1 MKKIP
6 YLTSRRFNDWSGEH
20 VAHGFF
26 GRKGGVSE
34 DIYESLNCG
43 KGSEDNPNNVDENTQ
58 RVLKTIGGDTLQK
71 VYQHHSNICVFS
83 SDFSS
88 ELVKADAQVTDVKGL
103 VLGILTADCAPILF
117 SAIKGDGKPI
127 IGAAHAGWQGALK
140 GVLENT
146 LKEMHKSGAVMETVS
161 AIIGPCIS
169 QLSYEVTKGF
179 EEPFLKE
186 DEKTDHFFAN
196 GKGKDKLHFD
206 LGGYVV
212 YRLSRA
218 GVKNVIYTGIDTY
231 SNADTYFSNRRRV
244 HNGEHDYGRQI
255 STIVIR

>member
-6 YLTSRRFNDWSGEH
+6 YLSSRRFDDWSGANVSH
-20 VAHGFF
+20 AFF

-34 DIYESLNCG
+34 GIYESLNCG
-43 KGSEDNPNNVDENTQ
+43 KGSKDNQNHVDENTQ
-58 RVLKTIGGDTLQK
+58 RVLKTVGGDALQK
-71 VYQHHSNICVFS
+71 VYQLHSPTCVYA
-83 SDFSS
+83 DKYSS
-88 ELVKADAQVTDVKGL
+88 ELAKADAHVTDVKGL

-117 SAIKGDGKPI
+117 SAVKEDGKPI
-127 IGAAHAGWQGALK
+127 VGATHAGWQGALK

-146 LKEMHKSGAVMETVS
+146 LKGLEKQGTVMETVS

-169 QLSYEVTKGF
+169 QLSYEVSKGF

-186 DEKTDHFFAN
+186 DEKTDHFFAS
-196 GKGKDKLHFD
+196 GKKKNKLHFD
-206 LGGYVV
+206 LGGYIV

-231 SNADTYFSNRRRV
+231 ANEDIYFSNRRRV
-244 HNGEHDYGRQI
+244 HNDEDDYGRQI
-255 STIVIR
+255 STIVIL